1 MTPLFKGPQRIGA
14 RISLTYSLLLIAALS
29 FFAIG
34 TSALLFLQMRA
45 QLVHFAVQDV
55 ETVEGLMSIAPD
67 GRFLMRDDYHNHPE
81 SKRVLE
87 HYLEV
92 LAPDGTILYRNDR
105 LGSLKLGGAIES
117 SEGVGGYSPRSIS
130 LPDGTPLVIVSRRHN
145 LQGRT
150 VIIRLAHSE
159 EPVWHAL
166 KQFWAAAAVMFP
178 VMLLLAAAVGF
189 RMSHRILAPV
199 RSIASQAELITSSR
213 LHERIP
219 TNGTGDELDQL
230 AETFNRTLTRLDLS
244 FTQLRQFTAD
254 ASHELRTPLA
264 AIRSVGEVGLARD
277 GSREEYRELVASML
291 EEVNRLTRLVEELLL
306 IARGDAGVI
315 PLNLRPLKVV
325 EFVRDTIALLEPL
338 AEEKSQRL
346 ELLAPLD
353 EQIQAD
359 PLFLRQ
365 ALINVLHNAIKYSP
379 VNAKTVV
386 RIEYGPASHGVMI
399 AVHDEGP
406 GLSPE
411 QISRVFDRF
420 YRVDQGRSRDAG
432 GFGLGL
438 AIAQWAVKAHQGKFE
453 ITSTPGAG
461 SEFRILLPAA
471 SKSDQRSA

>member
-1 MTPLFKGPQRIGA
+1 
-14 RISLTYSLLLIAALS
+14 
-29 FFAIG
+29 
-34 TSALLFLQMRA
+34 MRS

-55 ETVEGLMSIAPD
+55 ETVEGLMSISPE
-67 GRFLMRDDYHNHPE
+67 GRFLVHDDYHNHPE

-87 HYLEV
+87 HYMEV

-105 LGSLKLGGAIES
+105 LGALKLGGPLAAT
-117 SEGVGGYSPRSIS
+117 EGVGGYSPRSMR
-130 LPDGTPLVIVSRRHN
+130 LPDGTPVVVVSRRHN

-159 EPVWHAL
+159 EPVWRAL
-166 KQFWAAAAVMFP
+166 EEFWAAAAIMFP
-178 VMLLLAAAVGF
+178 VMLLLAAAIGF
-189 RMSHRILAPV
+189 RMSHRILAPI
-199 RSIASQAELITSSR
+199 RSISSQAELITSSR

-219 TNGTGDELDQL
+219 VNGTGDELDQL

-291 EEVNRLTRLVEELLL
+291 EEVNRLTRLVDELLL
-306 IARGDAGVI
+306 IARGDAGAI

-325 EFVRDTIALLEPL
+325 EFVRDTITLLEPL
-338 AEEKSQRL
+338 AEEKAQRL
-346 ELLAPLD
+346 ELAAPLD
-353 EQIQAD
+353 EEIQAD

-379 VNAKTVV
+379 VNAKTIVSV
-386 RIEYGPASHGVMI
+386 ECNSAGKIVTI
-399 AVHDEGP
+399 AIQDEGP

-411 QISRVFDRF
+411 QIARVFDRF
-420 YRVDQGRSRDAG
+420 YRVDRGRSRDVG

-438 AIAQWAVKAHQGKFE
+438 SIAQWAVRAHNGTIEVTSIPGEGSKFK
-453 ITSTPGAG
+453 ISLPTSADEPRVYNSRLWCPRA
-461 SEFRILLPAA
+461 R
-471 SKSDQRSA
+471 QRVN